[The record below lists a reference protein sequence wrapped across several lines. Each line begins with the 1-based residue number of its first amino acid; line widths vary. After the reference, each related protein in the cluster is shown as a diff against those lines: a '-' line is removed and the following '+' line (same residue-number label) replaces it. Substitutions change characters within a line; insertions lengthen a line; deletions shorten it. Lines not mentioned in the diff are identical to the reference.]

1 VRTDRTFVSGEHVI
15 TQWMLKVTIKE
26 PFYGGLTWNHPLSL
40 PGVSIV
46 LVDNGKIAEWD
57 DYYDGL
63 TARRTSLA
71 AHFTEWIE
79 Y

>member
-1 VRTDRTFVSGEHVI
+1 MPVSI
-15 TQWMLKVTIKE
+15 
-26 PFYGGLTWNHPLSL
+26 SA
-40 PGVSIV
+40 VSIV
-46 LVDNGKIAEWD
+46 RTVAGTIVDWD

-63 TARRTSLA
+63 TARRTALA

>member
-1 VRTDRTFVSGEHVI
+1 VDEVWARV
-15 TQWMLKVTIKE
+15 
-26 PFYGGLTWNHPLSL
+26 YGGLTRSGPISI

-46 LVDNGKIAEWD
+46 RTVAGTITDWD

-63 TARRTSLA
+63 TSRRTSLA